1 MSYTQ
6 SGDSVF
12 SKTLNQWV
20 DVEALQ
26 HSYVYNTDGTLSSDT
41 ITDGRDTWVKNF
53 AYSATGSLQS
63 ETAWV
68 RQ

>member
-6 SGDSVF
+6 SGESVF
-12 SKTLNQWV
+12 SKTLNQWIEV
-20 DVEALQ
+20 DALQ
-26 HSYVYNTDGTLSSDT
+26 HSYAYNTDGTLSTDSV
-41 ITDGRDTWVKNF
+41 TDGKDTWVKTY
-53 AYSATGSLQS
+53 AYSATGSLLS

>member
-1 MSYTQ
+1 MSYIQ
-6 SGDSVF
+6 SGESVF

-20 DVEALQ
+20 DVKTLQ
-26 HSYVYNTDGTLSSDT
+26 HSYAYNADGTLSTAT
-41 ITDGRDTWVKNF
+41 ITDGKDSWVK
-53 AYSATGSLQS
+53 AYSYTATGTLQS

>member
-6 SGDSVF
+6 SGESVF

-20 DVEALQ
+20 DVETLQ
-26 HSYVYNTDGTLSSDT
+26 HSYAYNADGTLSAAT
-41 ITDGRDTWVKNF
+41 ITDGKDSWVKT
-53 AYSATGSLQS
+53 YSYTATGTLQS